1 MIEDEYY
8 EEDEAPRQPPFYL
21 LTGLVIGL
29 VLGLLL
35 SLVIAPAQV
44 VDTAP
49 ELLASADKDAYR
61 LMIARAYHPGGD
73 LPRARQRLNL
83 LGDPDPA
90 QALAD
95 QALRAQAEGGGEN
108 DIRALAQLAAD
119 LTAPGQPRQG
129 EAGQSTNPTAG
140 LPGESAAPAATPQ
153 TFATLDLAQAVQ
165 TATLP
170 PTPTSPPP
178 TPRPTFTPRV
188 QPSPLP
194 TLGAPF
200 VLFERREVC
209 DAPQQ
214 AGQNPPRLQIEVQ
227 DSTGKPVAGIAIS
240 VAWEGG
246 IDTFFTGLHPQV
258 NPGYADFDMQPG
270 VIYSLRVGELSETLN
285 GLSAPECTPESAAAF
300 PGSLYLIFRQP

>member
-8 EEDEAPRQPPFYL
+8 EEDEAPRQPPLYL

-29 VLGLLL
+29 LLGLLV
-35 SLVIAPAQV
+35 SLVLAPAQV

-49 ELLASADKDAYR
+49 ALLSAADKDAYR
-61 LMIARAYHPGGD
+61 VMIARAYQSSGD
-73 LPRARQRLNL
+73 LPRARERLKL
-83 LGDPDPA
+83 LEDADPA

-95 QALRAQAEGGGEN
+95 QALRLQSAGGGEDAPASLRE
-108 DIRALAQLAAD
+108 DIRSLAELAAD
-119 LTAPGQPRQG
+119 LTSPP
-129 EAGQSTNPTAG
+129 QSANPPANAPTAP
-140 LPGESAAPAATPQ
+140 PGGSAAPAATPQ

-188 QPSPLP
+188 QPTPLP

-200 VLFERREVC
+200 VLLERREVC
-209 DAPQQ
+209 EAPQS
-214 AGQNPPRLQIEVQ
+214 PPRLQIEVQ

-240 VAWEGG
+240 VAWDGG
-246 IDTFFTGLHPQV
+246 IDTFYTGLHPEV
-258 NPGYADFDMQPG
+258 NPGYADFDMQAG
-270 VIYSLRVGELSETLN
+270 VVYSLRVGELSETLN
-285 GLSAPECTPESAAAF
+285 GLSAPECTPQSGAAF
-300 PGSLYLIFRQP
+300 TGSLYLIFRQP